1 MGGARLPLDR
11 NTPVEILRQ
20 PSTSKFFFPKLIE
33 EIKEEAQKR
42 DLPLRVMF
50 QDEARFGRITD
61 PKKCWAPKG
70 TRPHVPSQIIREYT
84 YLYGA
89 VSPQDGK
96 ADFLILPSM
105 NLINMEIFL
114 QEVRQRYPDDY
125 ICMFVDGAPGH
136 SLKGLKVPDNMT
148 IESIPAYSPDTNPTE
163 NIWDDI
169 REKFFGNVVFNSTGI
184 PADGLTY

>member
-1 MGGARLPLDR
+1 
-11 NTPVEILRQ
+11 
-20 PSTSKFFFPKLIE
+20 
-33 EIKEEAQKR
+33 
-42 DLPLRVMF
+42 MF

-61 PKKCWAPKG
+61 PKRCWAPKG
-70 TRPHVPSQIIREYT
+70 VRPHVPSQIIREYT

-96 ADFLILPSM
+96 ADFLVLPSM
-105 NLINMEIFL
+105 NLLNMEIFL

-148 IESIPAYSPDTNPTE
+148 IEKIPAYSPDTNPTE
-163 NIWDDI
+163 NIWDDM
-169 REKFFGNVVFNSTGI
+169 REKFFGNVVFDSMKAVEERLCEAARAYEENHEKIKSITGWQWI
-184 PADGLTY
+184 LSAF